1 MLLNSTC
8 ALSIQS
14 RSRLTRLVE
23 DTFTALLL
31 LQPYHF
37 IGIMCIVSS
46 LAVYNHEMCFLDY
59 TLYTVFLLIFFLRL
73 YAYIPRF
80 TDILLHVTTFINHSI
95 ITHSNK
101 RLRGAADWKS
111 WLNIW
116 IPYFL
121 SRLMTAAMTTLF
133 NDNVI
138 SLSLYVNPAESSVSI
153 TQSKLVTENFNLL
166 FVEKLTA

>member
-23 DTFTALLL
+23 DTFTALFL

-46 LAVYNHEMCFLDY
+46 LAVYNHEVCFLDY

-80 TDILLHVTTFINHSI
+80 TDILLHVTTFINQSI

-121 SRLMTAAMTTLF
+121 SHLMTAAMTTLV
-133 NDNVI
+133 NDNLM

-153 TQSKLVTENFNLL
+153 TRSKLVTENFNLL
-166 FVEKLTA
+166 FVERLTA